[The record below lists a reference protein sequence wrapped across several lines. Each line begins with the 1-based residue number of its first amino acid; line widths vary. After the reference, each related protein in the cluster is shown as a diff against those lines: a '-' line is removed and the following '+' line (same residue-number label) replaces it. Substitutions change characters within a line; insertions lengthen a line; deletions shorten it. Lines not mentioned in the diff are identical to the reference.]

1 MVSNCDCEKG
11 HPVKIVVS
19 VGLVALALFLAVCVV
34 VFERVA
40 PRIETQLGIS
50 PSVQQPA
57 PGGISYDTLKNA
69 PLNQLPVNEQASRE
83 VKKQQPPLGSPAKPQ
98 PQPGKIDVV
107 SVPTN
112 KRASILLFVGTDPKS
127 STLLDWFNRDQGCQ
141 QLKSNCNFQAYT
153 KDNALYRERY
163 SGVIPAEQFPAI
175 LFCDSDG
182 GHIYVAANQSL
193 PSSASSLLAEMKRAY
208 EAQKQAREQDADP
221 AQTIE
226 GSPPNCPDGSCRPS
240 DREPFINP
248 DRAPL
253 FPSLRPDRPPA
264 ESILYWL
271 WNPGEAVL
279 ALGCAGMFAILVL
292 LVVIK
297 VIRS

>member
-1 MVSNCDCEKG
+1 MVDRECDCEKG
-11 HPVKIVVS
+11 HKVRIVFS
-19 VGLVALALFLAVCVV
+19 FGLVALALFLAVCVV
-34 VFERVA
+34 VGERVA
-40 PRIETQLGIS
+40 PRIEQQLGI
-50 PSVQQPA
+50 QQAPPIQ

-83 VKKQQPPLGSPAKPQ
+83 VKKQSGSPASPQ
-98 PQPGKIDVV
+98 PPSSKIDVV
-107 SVPTN
+107 SLPTS
-112 KRASILLFVGTDPKS
+112 KRASLLLFVGTDQQS
-127 STLLDWFNRDQGCQ
+127 NTLLDWFNRDPACQ

-175 LFCDSDG
+175 VFCDSDG
-182 GHIYVAANQSL
+182 GHIYVAASQSI
-193 PSSASSLLAEMKRAY
+193 PKSASSLIAEMKTAY
-208 EAQKQAREQDADP
+208 EAQKKAREQDADP

-226 GSPPNCPDGSCRPS
+226 GSPPNCPDGSCRPA

-248 DRAPL
+248 DRSPL

-271 WNPGEAVL
+271 WNPGEAIL
-279 ALGCAGMFAILVL
+279 ALGCAGMFAILCL
-292 LVVIK
+292 LVLVK